1 VLLICIEYGLLRSAP
16 LAGAL
21 SSDAR
26 LTSVC
31 LSHTSGLSREQR
43 GLGILNWHTA
53 HGTHDSDTT
62 FKVKGQLAGGGAYCG
77 GLPYSLLCRR
87 CRKWCFDFI
96 CL

>member
-1 VLLICIEYGLLRSAP
+1 VPLICIEYGLLRSAP

-43 GLGILNWHTA
+43 GLGILNWHTT

-62 FKVKGQLAGGGAYCG
+62 FKVKGQLAGVGHIVAAFGTACYVDVVG
-77 GLPYSLLCRR
+77 SDVLIL
-87 CRKWCFDFI
+87 FA
-96 CL
+96 